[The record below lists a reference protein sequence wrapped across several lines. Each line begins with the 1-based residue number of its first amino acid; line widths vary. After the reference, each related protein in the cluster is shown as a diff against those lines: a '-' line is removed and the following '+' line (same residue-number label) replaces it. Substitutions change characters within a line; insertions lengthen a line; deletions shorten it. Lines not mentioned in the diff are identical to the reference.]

1 MKLRLGIVGIGDT
14 WETHYAPALR
24 SLGDRFEIRSVYAA
38 VTHRA
43 KSVARQFNARVE
55 TGFRAL
61 ASREDVDAVL
71 VLTAN
76 SFGALPLLA
85 ACDYGKAIYSTLMV
99 DMGPDQAAAVQQ
111 RIERAGIA
119 FTAELPCRLAPA
131 TLRLKELI
139 ATDLGQ
145 PQLLFCHYRQS
156 PATSDA
162 LSISSSQSAIV
173 EAIDWCRYIVD
184 RDPCSVMGMAHQSNE
199 DDQQAEYQMMNLCF
213 KADERGSTD
222 VMAQISCGRY
232 IPEQWKE
239 AVSFRPPA
247 DMQVACQ
254 NGIAFVDLPSTLIWF
269 DKAGRHMESLESE
282 RPVSQQ
288 LFMQFHRSV
297 TSLVR
302 DISSLQDAYR
312 AYWIAVQARAS
323 HEQGRRMDLAS

>member
-1 MKLRLGIVGIGDT
+1 MKLRLGIVGLGDT

-24 SLGDRFEIRSVYAA
+24 SLGDRFEIRAVFAA
-38 VTHRA
+38 VAHRA
-43 KSVARQFNARVE
+43 KSAARQFNARVE

-61 ASREDVDAVL
+61 ASREDIDAVL

-76 SFGALPLLA
+76 AHGALPLLA
-85 ACDYGKAIYSTLMV
+85 ASDYGKAVYSTLML
-99 DMGPDQAAAVQQ
+99 DMGEDQAATVQQ
-111 RIERAGIA
+111 RIESAGIA

-139 ATDLGQ
+139 ATELGP
-145 PQLLFCHYRQS
+145 PQLLFCHHRQS
-156 PATSDA
+156 PGASHA
-162 LSISSSQSAIV
+162 QSAVSSLSAIV
-173 EAIDWCRYIVD
+173 EAIDWCRYIVGC
-184 RDPCSVMGMAHQSNE
+184 DPCSVLGIAHQSPSDE
-199 DDQQAEYQMMNLCF
+199 RQAEYQMMNLCF
-213 KADERGSTD
+213 RPDENTSTE

-232 IPEQWKE
+232 IPERWKE

-247 DMQVACQ
+247 DMQVACR

-282 RPVSQQ
+282 RPVTQQ

-302 DISSLQDAYR
+302 DVSSLRDAYR
-312 AYWIAVQARAS
+312 AYNIAVQARAS
-323 HEQGRRMDLAS
+323 HEQGRRIDLAF

>member
-1 MKLRLGIVGIGDT
+1 MKLRLGIVGLGDT

-24 SLGDRFEIRSVYAA
+24 SLGDRFEIRAVYAA

-43 KSVARQFNARVE
+43 KSVARPFNARVE
-55 TGFRAL
+55 TGFRVL
-61 ASREDVDAVL
+61 ASREDIDAVL

-76 SFGALPLLA
+76 SFGTLPLLA
-85 ACDYGKAIYSTLMV
+85 ACDYGKAVYSTLML
-99 DMGPDQAAAVQQ
+99 DMGPDQAATVQQ
-111 RIERAGIA
+111 RIESAGIA

-139 ATDLGQ
+139 ATDLGR
-145 PQLLFCHYRQS
+145 PQLLFCHHRQS
-156 PATSDA
+156 PATSGSQSPA
-162 LSISSSQSAIV
+162 SSLSAIV
-173 EAIDWCRYIVD
+173 EAIDWCRYVVD
-184 RDPCSVMGMAHQSNE
+184 RDPCSVMGIAHRTRGDE
-199 DDQQAEYQMMNLCF
+199 GQAEYQMMNLCF
-213 KADERGSTD
+213 KSDENASTD

-282 RPVSQQ
+282 RPVTQQ
-288 LFMQFHRSV
+288 LFMRFHRSV

-302 DISSLQDAYR
+302 DVSSLQDAYR

-323 HEQGRRMDLAS
+323 HEQGRRMELAF